1 MGNLNE
7 VNVNQEDE
15 PGGLGVVRLFY
26 RGNGSAQIRGPV
38 TGRVY
43 QFPRH
48 NPVQMVDSRDV
59 SGLIRTRLFAHV
71 K

>member
-1 MGNLNE
+1 MTGNGSADANAVKLM
-7 VNVNQEDE
+7 
-15 PGGLGVVRLFY
+15 Y

-48 NPVQMVDSRDV
+48 NPVQPVDARDV
-59 SGLIRTRLFAHV
+59 AALIRTRLFAQV

>member
-1 MGNLNE
+1 MSGGDQA
-7 VNVNQEDE
+7 NVNPAEQ
-15 PGGLGVVRLFY
+15 GTGHGVVRLFY

-48 NPVQMVDSRDV
+48 NPIQMVDSRDV
-59 SGLIRTRLFAHV
+59 PGLVRTRLFAHV

>member
-1 MGNLNE
+1 MCCGDKR
-7 VNVNQEDE
+7 DE
-15 PGGLGVVRLFY
+15 LKNNGSADENSVKLLY

-38 TGRVY
+38 SGQIY

-48 NPVQMVDSRDV
+48 NPVQAVDARDV
-59 SGLIRTRLFAHV
+59 AALIRTRLFAQV

>member
-1 MGNLNE
+1 MCSDE
-7 VNVNQEDE
+7 EENVNDGNETN
-15 PGGLGVVRLFY
+15 GYGVVRLFY

-59 SGLIRTRLFAHV
+59 PGLVRTRLFAHV

>member
-1 MGNLNE
+1 MFSGDEANVDQGNKTK
-7 VNVNQEDE
+7 
-15 PGGLGVVRLFY
+15 GYGVVRLFY
-26 RGNGSAQIRGPV
+26 RGNGSAQVQGPV

-48 NPVQMVDSRDV
+48 NPVQMVDARDV
-59 SGLIRTRLFAHV
+59 PGLVRTRLFAHV